1 MIKQCFAVL
10 LIFLAGK
17 TAAQNNL
24 IVLTEKGM
32 KFQLFVNEGLVNDS
46 AQSVVKAQKIYEDT
60 CSVKMIFADKQ
71 VPAFSSSVF
80 LTVSGMPVSKRE
92 FTYSLV
98 EEKGKKKLKFI
109 SVNFVHSDTTV
120 KPQTPEKKIENI
132 FTDKE
137 KREAEIDRL
146 NEKYPP
152 PSNCPVAISD
162 SVLKVNLKTL
172 KDEHIEL
179 NRMKDGKWFV
189 SHHCLNVKQLVE
201 LMGVFDRQDSKVKIA
216 KFAFDYMMDHGT
228 FLETLEGVKY
238 ATEKE
243 ELKKFYDKKIEK

>member
-1 MIKQCFAVL
+1 MIKQCFTLL
-10 LIFLAGK
+10 LILLLGK
-17 TAAQNNL
+17 ATAQNNL
-24 IVLTEKGM
+24 ILLTERGS
-32 KFQLFVNEGLVNDS
+32 KFQLFVNDNLVNDS

-71 VPAFSSSVF
+71 VPAFSSTVF

-92 FTYSLV
+92 FTYSQV

-109 SVNFVHSDTTV
+109 SVNYIHSDSTV
-120 KPQTPEKKIENI
+120 KPQTPEKKIEKI

-152 PSNCPVAISD
+152 PANCPVAISD
-162 SVLKVNLKTL
+162 SVLKANLKIL

-189 SHHCLNVKQLVE
+189 SHHCLTVKQLID
-201 LMGVFDRQDSKVKIA
+201 LMGIFDRQDSKVRIA
-216 KFAFDYMMDHGT
+216 QFAFDYMIDHGN
-228 FLETLEGVKY
+228 FLGVLEGVKY

>member
-1 MIKQCFAVL
+1 MIKQYFAVL
-10 LIFLAGK
+10 YILFASS
-17 TAAQNNL
+17 AVAQNDL
-24 IVLTEKGM
+24 IVLTEKGT
-32 KFQLFVNEGLVNDS
+32 KFLLFVNDGQVNDS

-60 CSVKMIFADKQ
+60 CSVKMVFADKQ
-71 VPAFSSSVF
+71 VPAFSSTVF

-92 FTYSLV
+92 FTYSLA

-109 SVNFVHSDTTV
+109 SVNFIHSDSTV
-120 KPQTPEKKIENI
+120 KPQTPEKKIEKI

-137 KREAEIDRL
+137 KREAAIDKL

-152 PSNCPVAISD
+152 PANCPTAISD
-162 SVLKVNLKTL
+162 SVLKANLKTL

-189 SHHCLNVKQLVE
+189 SHHCLTVKQLIQ
-201 LMGVFDRQDSKVKIA
+201 LMGVFDRQDSKVRIA
-216 KFAFDYMMDHGT
+216 QFAFDYMIDHGT
-228 FLETLEGVKY
+228 FLEALEGVKY

-243 ELKKFYDKKIEK
+243 DLKKFYDKKIEK

>member
-1 MIKQCFAVL
+1 MIKQCFTLL
-10 LIFLAGK
+10 LILLVGK
-17 TAAQNNL
+17 AAAQNNL
-24 IVLTEKGM
+24 IVLTEKGS
-32 KFQLFVNEGLVNDS
+32 KFQLFVNDSLVNDS
-46 AQSVVKAQKIYEDT
+46 AQSVVKAQKIYADT

-71 VPAFSSSVF
+71 VPAFSSTVF

-92 FTYSLV
+92 FTYSLA

-109 SVNFVHSDTTV
+109 SVNYIHSDSTV
-120 KPQTPEKKIENI
+120 KPQTPEKKIEKI

-137 KREAEIDRL
+137 KREAEIDKL

-152 PSNCPVAISD
+152 PANCPTAISD
-162 SVLKVNLKTL
+162 SALKANLKAL
-172 KDEHIEL
+172 KNEHIEL

-189 SHHCLNVKQLVE
+189 SHHCLTVKQLVE
-201 LMGVFDRQDSKVKIA
+201 LMGVFDRQDSKVRIA
-216 KFAFDYMMDHGT
+216 TFAFDYMIDHGT
-228 FLETLEGVKY
+228 FLEVLEGVKY